1 MYNSLRASCSEAQ
14 GLLKGVIPNNKD
26 FPFAVVESS
35 FEHGNGGGGGDD
47 GGDGVGDSDDGGDG
61 DDQVATGQD
70 GAAGGETLLS
80 PVRRSCNKG
89 FRLS

>member
-47 GGDGVGDSDDGGDG
+47 GCDGVGDSDDGGDG

-80 PVRRSCNKG
+80 PVRRSRYKG